1 MKDERHN
8 YEYQVDTSSETGPA
22 NVVRM
27 VGQNKRVVEIGCG
40 PGSIT
45 KILATQGQCRITGL
59 EIDIEAI
66 EKAKPYCEKIFQADL
81 NSKDWPRLLDDFER
95 FDVVLAADVLEHLYD
110 PWTALQCMVPLINPE
125 GYLVISLPHIGH
137 ASVVACLMN
146 GDFDYHD
153 WGLLDRT
160 HIRFFC
166 LKNIEDLFA
175 QANLKIIDVSYVIKH
190 PLESEFAESWTRLSA
205 TVQTALMSSK
215 HAGVYQ
221 VVVKAVPLNYPGDVV
236 SLVAPKPKYKPALF
250 LYAVLWRRRYV
261 VLWKT
266 RLLQLGQN
274 LSPQCKANIRKIFS
288 LAGVRL

>member
-8 YEYQVDTSSETGPA
+8 YEYHVDTSSETGPA
-22 NVVRM
+22 SVVRM

-45 KILATQGQCRITGL
+45 KILATQGQCKVSGL
-59 EIDIEAI
+59 EIDDEAI
-66 EKAKPYCEKIFQADL
+66 EKAKPYCELIFKADL
-81 NSKDWPRLLDDFER
+81 NSSDWPRLLDDFER

-110 PWTALQCMVPLINPE
+110 PWAALQHMATLINPD

-137 ASVVACLMN
+137 AAVLGCLMN

-166 LKNIEDLFA
+166 LKNMEDLFA
-175 QANLKIIDVSYVIKH
+175 QAKLKIVDVSYVIKH
-190 PLESEFAESWTRLSA
+190 PAETEFVGSWTKLSSE
-205 TVQTALMSSK
+205 VQKALMSSK

-221 VVVKAVPLNYPGDVV
+221 VVIKAVPLNYPGEVV
-236 SLVAPKPKYKPALF
+236 PLVAPEPKYKPALF
-250 LYAVLWRRRYV
+250 LYAIM
-261 VLWKT
+261 WKT
-266 RLLQLGQN
+266 RLVQLGQN
-274 LSPQCKANIRKIFS
+274 LSPQSKANIRKILG
-288 LAGVRL
+288 LAGVKI